1 MKTGNPREATTVA
14 AYFEQ
19 ELGDKSMHPDA
30 NSHVT
35 DTRVHIALE
44 DAHQTTITCSIG
56 RHCKDVID
64 HTAALLRQVRVAE
77 GDNSESA
84 QYLRIVC
91 KRLIL
96 SIFR

>member
-19 ELGDKSMHPDA
+19 ELGAKTMRTTAALGDA
-30 NSHVT
+30 V
-35 DTRVHIALE
+35 ALE

-64 HTAALLRQVRVAE
+64 HTSALLRQVRAAE
-77 GDNSESA
+77 GDSSESA
-84 QYLRIVC
+84 AYLRIVA

-96 SIFR
+96 AILR